1 MSVRLADRSFQYP
14 VGIAKNMLVEV
25 GKFTF
30 PADFVILKME
40 EDSKVPLI
48 LGRPFLHTA
57 DAVIR
62 VKQKQLN
69 LGVGTER
76 MIFNI
81 DSAMKHS
88 YSNDDT
94 CFSIDVIDEILE
106 EDFDALLNEGS
117 KILHSIKGTLLEKE
131 IFAEFDE
138 FMAMTADEN
147 SDSES
152 DTEEP
157 PFEKITINTDYKIK
171 TSLEEPPMDLEL
183 KPLPDN
189 LEYVFLEEPSFLPVI
204 ISSQLSQEKKNKLV
218 SVLKK
223 HKQAFAWKTTDI
235 PGICPSFCKH
245 KIQLLDDK
253 KPVEITVVTNKN
265 DELVPTRTVTGWR
278 VCIDYRKLNEATAKD
293 HFPLPFMDQ
302 MLERLAGNKY
312 FCFLDGFS
320 GYFQIPIDPND
331 QEKTTFTCPFG
342 TYAYRRMPFGLCNA
356 PATFQRCMLAIF
368 HDMIKESVEVF
379 MDDFSVFGNS
389 FDTCLNNLDKMLQR
403 CKDAHLVLNWEK
415 CHFMVKEGIVL
426 GHKVSS
432 AGLEVD
438 KAKINVISKL
448 PPPTNIKG
456 IRSFLGHAGFY
467 RRFIKDFSKIAR
479 PLTKLLEKDTPFEFD
494 DECQKAFELLKEKLT
509 CAPYEVLGQK
519 DGKIFHPIYFA
530 SKTLNPAQQ
539 KYTVTE
545 KELMAVVF
553 AFDKFRSYLILS
565 KTIVHTDHSALR
577 HLFKKQDAKPRLIR
591 WILLLQEFNIE
602 IKDRKGTENVTA
614 DHLSRI
620 ENDETSDDSEV
631 DENFPGETL
640 MEINTK
646 DEPWF
651 ADFANY
657 LVGDIIPKG
666 MTYQQKN
673 KFFSDLKHY
682 FWEEPYLFKV
692 CSDDMIRLRF
702 YWPTII
708 KEAHTLVRLCE
719 ACQKTGNISKRD
731 EMPLNNIQ
739 VCEIFD
745 IWGID
750 FMGPFPKSYKF
761 EYILVA
767 IDYVSKWAEAQA
779 LPTNDARVVVA
790 FLKKLFCRFGMPKA
804 LISDRGTHFCNKIM
818 ERTMKRYGVNHRFST
833 SYHPQT
839 SGQVENTN
847 RALKRILEKTVKDN
861 PAIWS
866 RKLDDALWAFRT
878 AYKTPT
884 GTTPYKLIYGKNCHL
899 PFEIEHRAYWA
910 LKNCNPDLIAAGEKR
925 MFQLHELDE
934 LRHQAYEN
942 SRLYKA
948 RTKVWHDRK
957 LRMRKEF
964 KQGNKVLLFHSKY
977 KFKQPKLRSRW
988 LGPYIVKYQYPSG
1001 YVELYGKD
1009 GKTFI
1014 VNGHRLKLY
1023 HEEEDNDPRDA
1034 VTLFPQ
1040 KNDSRSMSPANVS
1053 LKIKRFSGGNPC
1065 FT

>member
-1 MSVRLADRSFQYP
+1 
-14 VGIAKNMLVEV
+14 
-25 GKFTF
+25 
-30 PADFVILKME
+30 
-40 EDSKVPLI
+40 
-48 LGRPFLHTA
+48 
-57 DAVIR
+57 
-62 VKQKQLN
+62 
-69 LGVGTER
+69 
-76 MIFNI
+76 
-81 DSAMKHS
+81 MK
-88 YSNDDT
+88 
-94 CFSIDVIDEILE
+94 
-106 EDFDALLNEGS
+106 LL
-117 KILHSIKGTLLEKE
+117 
-131 IFAEFDE
+131 D
-138 FMAMTADEN
+138 
-147 SDSES
+147 
-152 DTEEP
+152 
-157 PFEKITINTDYKIK
+157 
-171 TSLEEPPMDLEL
+171 
-183 KPLPDN
+183 
-189 LEYVFLEEPSFLPVI
+189 
-204 ISSQLSQEKKNKLV
+204 
-218 SVLKK
+218 
-223 HKQAFAWKTTDI
+223 TDI
-235 PGICPSFCKH
+235 IYQIADSPWVSPIHYVP
-245 KIQLLDDK
+245 K
-253 KPVEITVVTNKN
+253 KGGITVVTNKN

-278 VCIDYRKLNEATAKD
+278 VCIDYRKLKEATAKD

-302 MLERLAGNKY
+302 MLKRLVGNKY
-312 FCFLDGFS
+312 FCFLDGFF
-320 GYFQIPIDPND
+320 GYFHIPINPND
-331 QEKTTFTCPFG
+331 QEKTTFTCPFR

-368 HDMIKESVEVF
+368 HDMIEESVELF

-403 CKDAHLVLNWEK
+403 CKDAHLVLNYEK

-448 PPPTNIKG
+448 PPLLI
-456 IRSFLGHAGFY
+456 S
-467 RRFIKDFSKIAR
+467 
-479 PLTKLLEKDTPFEFD
+479 KLLEKDTPFEFD
-494 DECQKAFELLKEKLT
+494 DECQKAFELLKEKLIR
-509 CAPYEVLGQK
+509 APVIFGAVK
-519 DGKIFHPIYFA
+519 GKR
-530 SKTLNPAQQ
+530 
-539 KYTVTE
+539 
-545 KELMAVVF
+545 
-553 AFDKFRSYLILS
+553 RSYLILS

-591 WILLLQEFNIE
+591 WILLLQEFDIE
-602 IKDRKGTENVTA
+602 IKDRKGTENVAA

-631 DENFPGETL
+631 DDNFPGETL
-640 MEINTK
+640 MEINTVS
-646 DEPWF
+646 EPWF

-657 LVGDIIPKG
+657 LVGNIIPKG

-692 CSDDMIRLRF
+692 CSDGMIRRCISGPETRTILDQCHHGPTGGHYGPNITAKKVLDSGF

-761 EYILVA
+761 EYILVVV
-767 IDYVSKWAEAQA
+767 DYVSKWAEAQA
-779 LPTNDARVVVA
+779 LPTNDARVVVT

-818 ERTMKRYGVNHRFST
+818 EKPMKRYGVNHRFST

-839 SGQVENTN
+839 SGQDENTN
-847 RALKRILEKTVKDN
+847 RALKRILKKTAKDN

-925 MFQLHELDE
+925 MF
-934 LRHQAYEN
+934 
-942 SRLYKA
+942 
-948 RTKVWHDRK
+948 
-957 LRMRKEF
+957 
-964 KQGNKVLLFHSKY
+964 
-977 KFKQPKLRSRW
+977 
-988 LGPYIVKYQYPSG
+988 
-1001 YVELYGKD
+1001 
-1009 GKTFI
+1009 
-1014 VNGHRLKLY
+1014 
-1023 HEEEDNDPRDA
+1023 
-1034 VTLFPQ
+1034 
-1040 KNDSRSMSPANVS
+1040 
-1053 LKIKRFSGGNPC
+1053 
-1065 FT
+1065 

>member
-1 MSVRLADRSFQYP
+1 MEAQYGKFLDVIRAVRINVPLIDVLAEMPNYGKFLKELISNKHKIEQISAAFLSDESSAMIQNKVPPKLGDPGSFLIPCNFNKTFSCNALADLGASINLMPYSLYAKLSLENLKPTKMSVRLADRSFQYP
-14 VGIAKNMLVEV
+14 VGIAENMLVEV

-30 PADFVILKME
+30 PADFVILEME

-57 DAVIR
+57 DTVIR

-69 LGVGTER
+69 LRVGTER

-81 DSAMKHS
+81 NSAMKHS

-94 CFSIDVIDEILE
+94 CFSIDVIDEVLE
-106 EDFDALLNEGS
+106 EYFDALLNEGS
-117 KILHSIKGTLLEKE
+117 KILHSIEGTLLEEE

-152 DTEEP
+152 DTEDP
-157 PFEKITINTDYKIK
+157 PFKKITINTDYKIK
-171 TSLEEPPMDLEL
+171 TSLEKPPTDLEL

-204 ISSQLSQEKKNKLV
+204 ISSQLSKEKKNKLI
-218 SVLKK
+218 SVLKSTSK
-223 HKQAFAWKTTDI
+223 PLLGKQQIFLEVVKKEI
-235 PGICPSFCKH
+235 VK
-245 KIQLLDDK
+245 LLDTGIIYPIADSPWVSPIHCVPK
-253 KPVEITVVTNKN
+253 KGGITVVTNEN
-265 DELVPTRTVTGWR
+265 DELVPTRTITGWR

-368 HDMIKESVEVF
+368 HDMIEESVEVF

-438 KAKINVISKL
+438 KAKIDVISKL
-448 PPPTNIKG
+448 PPPTNI
-456 IRSFLGHAGFY
+456 
-467 RRFIKDFSKIAR
+467 
-479 PLTKLLEKDTPFEFD
+479 KDTPFEFD
-494 DECQKAFELLKEKLT
+494 DECQKAFESLKEKLT
-509 CAPYEVLGQK
+509 CAPV
-519 DGKIFHPIYFA
+519 IVRPN
-530 SKTLNPAQQ
+530 LNLPF
-539 KYTVTE
+539 
-545 KELMAVVF
+545 ELMCDASDFAVGAVLVF
-553 AFDKFRSYLILS
+553 AFEKFRSYLILS

-591 WILLLQEFNIE
+591 WILLLQEFGIE
-602 IKDRKGTENVTA
+602 IKDRKGTENVAA
-614 DHLSRI
+614 DHLSRL
-620 ENDETSDDSEV
+620 ENNETSDDSEF
-631 DENFPGETL
+631 DDNFPGQTL

-651 ADFANY
+651 LDFANY
-657 LVGDIIPKG
+657 LV
-666 MTYQQKN
+666 
-673 KFFSDLKHY
+673 
-682 FWEEPYLFKV
+682 
-692 CSDDMIRLRF
+692 
-702 YWPTII
+702 
-708 KEAHTLVRLCE
+708 
-719 ACQKTGNISKRD
+719 
-731 EMPLNNIQ
+731 
-739 VCEIFD
+739 
-745 IWGID
+745 
-750 FMGPFPKSYKF
+750 
-761 EYILVA
+761 VA
-767 IDYVSKWAEAQA
+767 VDYVSKWAEAQA
-779 LPTNDARVVVA
+779 LPTNDARVVIT
-790 FLKKLFCRFGMPKA
+790 FLKKLFCRFRMPKA

-818 ERTMKRYGVNHRFST
+818 EKTMKRYGVNHRFST

-934 LRHQAYEN
+934 LRYQAYEN
-942 SRLYKA
+942 SRLYKE

-988 LGPYIVKYQYPSG
+988 LGPYVVKHQYPSG

-1023 HEEEDNDPRDA
+1023 HEEDNDPREA
-1034 VTLFPQ
+1034 VTPFFPN
-1040 KNDSRSMSPANVS
+1040 K
-1053 LKIKRFSGGNPC
+1053 
-1065 FT
+1065 

>member
-1 MSVRLADRSFQYP
+1 MSGFEID
-14 VGIAKNMLVEV
+14 IHKNPSL
-25 GKFTF
+25 
-30 PADFVILKME
+30 
-40 EDSKVPLI
+40 
-48 LGRPFLHTA
+48 
-57 DAVIR
+57 DAVC
-62 VKQKQLN
+62 
-69 LGVGTER
+69 
-76 MIFNI
+76 
-81 DSAMKHS
+81 
-88 YSNDDT
+88 NDDT

-106 EDFDALLNEGS
+106 EDFDALLNEG
-117 KILHSIKGTLLEKE
+117 H
-131 IFAEFDE
+131 
-138 FMAMTADEN
+138 
-147 SDSES
+147 
-152 DTEEP
+152 
-157 PFEKITINTDYKIK
+157 
-171 TSLEEPPMDLEL
+171 DL
-183 KPLPDN
+183 
-189 LEYVFLEEPSFLPVI
+189 
-204 ISSQLSQEKKNKLV
+204 
-218 SVLKK
+218 
-223 HKQAFAWKTTDI
+223 DI
-235 PGICPSFCKH
+235 PGICPSVCKQ
-245 KIQLLDDK
+245 KDKLLDDK
-253 KPVEITVVTNKN
+253 KTRLLSTKTRSPWVSPIHCVPKKGGITVVTNEN
-265 DELVPTRTVTGWR
+265 DELVPTRTITGWR

-368 HDMIKESVEVF
+368 HDMIEESVEVF

-456 IRSFLGHAGFY
+456 VRSFLGHAGFY

-479 PLTKLLEKDTPFEFD
+479 PITKLLEKDTPFEFD
-494 DECQKAFELLKEKLT
+494 DECQKAFESLKEKLT
-509 CAPYEVLGQK
+509 CAPVIVSPNWNLPFELMCDASDFAVGAVLGQK
-519 DGKIFHPIYFA
+519 DGKNFHPIYFA
-530 SKTLNPAQQ
+530 SKTLNSAQQ

-577 HLFKKQDAKPRLIR
+577 HLFKKQDAKPCLIR
-591 WILLLQEFNIE
+591 WILLLQEFDIE
-602 IKDRKGTENVTA
+602 IKDKKGTENVEA
-614 DHLSRI
+614 DHLFRL

-631 DENFPGETL
+631 DDNFFGETL

-646 DEPWF
+646 NKPWF

-657 LVGDIIPKG
+657 LVGNIIPKG

-673 KFFSDLKHY
+673 KFFADLKHY

-692 CSDDMIRLRF
+692 CS
-702 YWPTII
+702 
-708 KEAHTLVRLCE
+708 
-719 ACQKTGNISKRD
+719 N
-731 EMPLNNIQ
+731 
-739 VCEIFD
+739 
-745 IWGID
+745 
-750 FMGPFPKSYKF
+750 
-761 EYILVA
+761 VA
-767 IDYVSKWAEAQA
+767 VDYVSKWVEAQA
-779 LPTNDARVVVA
+779 LPTNDARVVIT
-790 FLKKLFCRFGMPKA
+790 FLKKLFCRFEMPKA

-818 ERTMKRYGVNHRFST
+818 EKTMKRYGVNHHFST

-847 RALKRILEKTVKDN
+847 MALKRILEKTVKDT

-878 AYKTPT
+878 TYKTPT

-899 PFEIEHRAYWA
+899 PFEIEHRSYWA
-910 LKNCNPDLIAAGEKR
+910 LKNCNPYLIAAGEKR
-925 MFQLHELDE
+925 MFLLHELDE
-934 LRHQAYEN
+934 LRHQTYEN
-942 SRLYKA
+942 SRLYKE
-948 RTKVWHDRK
+948 RTKVWHNRK
-957 LRMRKEF
+957 LRIRKEF
-964 KQGNKVLLFHSKY
+964 KQGNKSSKFQKQFLKEAAKFVRDFKSLAKEADESLAMHKSLEYEIERLLRAVVSQDIMLIVQTYNDMQQKIERLQAQLGDLKGKNKDTPCVSNTFVPLSQKIEDENMIY
-977 KFKQPKLRSRW
+977 ENAKLRAQLFDKVSEQKDITQGTSANTKFTKQSILGKPPSSSKSKLINPSKTSRVDNVM
-988 LGPYIVKYQYPSG
+988 PNKPVKES
-1001 YVELYGKD
+1001 V
-1009 GKTFI
+1009 
-1014 VNGHRLKLY
+1014 RLKPITTSQPHVITKKDVNSNTNGLPSTRV
-1023 HEEEDNDPRDA
+1023 ESTAKARRPQPRSN
-1034 VTLFPQ
+1034 P
-1040 KNDSRSMSPANVS
+1040 KNDRSYCV
-1053 LKIKRFSGGNPC
+1053 
-1065 FT
+1065 

>member
-1 MSVRLADRSFQYP
+1 MD
-14 VGIAKNMLVEV
+14 
-25 GKFTF
+25 
-30 PADFVILKME
+30 D
-40 EDSKVPLI
+40 
-48 LGRPFLHTA
+48 
-57 DAVIR
+57 
-62 VKQKQLN
+62 
-69 LGVGTER
+69 ER
-76 MIFNI
+76 MWAA
-81 DSAMKHS
+81 DHVVALTSCSAI
-88 YSNDDT
+88 T
-94 CFSIDVIDEILE
+94 ILE
-106 EDFDALLNEGS
+106 TANEFAIKGNDLTLVKGNQFDVEKQNIGWTELNEGTIKTWDKLRTAFISQFFPPALFDRLLGEIRAFSQHENESLTDAWLRMKEHACGVCVWSQSVQRQYYQNLLSWSQRDNPRSS
-117 KILHSIKGTLLEKE
+117 KCRSRSKRPKSSLKKTVAFADEGSSNSDTDKIMARMDAMTLKIDAQYKELQSSAKKTKHDLDEDDRPMSCEEEAKFMQTFPSIQNLETKFDSLADKQSGRPSGSLPSITQPNLKGHNSKAYQPPQSRNEHVNAVFTISAKSYNPPVNPNDQQDNSEIPINFDSNDEDEPTPQPKIQTQKIIKETPLPKPYKPKIPMPNYGKFLKELISNKHKIEQISAAFLSDESSAMIQNKVPPKLGDPGSFLIPCNFNKTFSCNALADLGSSINLMRTLLEEE

-147 SDSES
+147 SNSKY
-152 DTEEP
+152 DTEDP

-171 TSLEEPPMDLEL
+171 TSFEEPPTDLEL

-189 LEYVFLEEPSFLPVI
+189 LEYVFLKEPSFLPVI
-204 ISSQLSQEKKNKLV
+204 ISSQLSKEKKNKLV
-218 SVLKK
+218 SVIKK
-223 HKQAFAWKTTDI
+223 HKEAFSWKITDI
-235 PGICPSFCKH
+235 PGICPSFYKQ

-253 KPVEITVVTNKN
+253 KPVVQKQRRLNLNMQEVVKKEIVKPLDTGIIYPIADSPWVNPIHCVPKETRQRALEISCHHNEKHEVV
-265 DELVPTRTVTGWR
+265 DQQDRLRCWR
-278 VCIDYRKLNEATAKD
+278 
-293 HFPLPFMDQ
+293 
-302 MLERLAGNKY
+302 G
-312 FCFLDGFS
+312 
-320 GYFQIPIDPND
+320 
-331 QEKTTFTCPFG
+331 
-342 TYAYRRMPFGLCNA
+342 
-356 PATFQRCMLAIF
+356 
-368 HDMIKESVEVF
+368 
-379 MDDFSVFGNS
+379 
-389 FDTCLNNLDKMLQR
+389 MLQS
-403 CKDAHLVLNWEK
+403 
-415 CHFMVKEGIVL
+415 I
-426 GHKVSS
+426 
-432 AGLEVD
+432 
-438 KAKINVISKL
+438 IQ
-448 PPPTNIKG
+448 
-456 IRSFLGHAGFY
+456 
-467 RRFIKDFSKIAR
+467 
-479 PLTKLLEKDTPFEFD
+479 FD
-494 DECQKAFELLKEKLT
+494 
-509 CAPYEVLGQK
+509 
-519 DGKIFHPIYFA
+519 
-530 SKTLNPAQQ
+530 
-539 KYTVTE
+539 
-545 KELMAVVF
+545 
-553 AFDKFRSYLILS
+553 
-565 KTIVHTDHSALR
+565 
-577 HLFKKQDAKPRLIR
+577 
-591 WILLLQEFNIE
+591 IE
-602 IKDRKGTENVTA
+602 IKDRKGTKNVAA
-614 DHLSRI
+614 DHLTRI
-620 ENDETSDDSEV
+620 KNDKISDDSEV
-631 DENFPGETL
+631 DDNFPGETL

-657 LVGDIIPKG
+657 LVADIIPKG

-692 CSDDMIRLRF
+692 CSDGMIRRCISGPETRTILDQCHHGPTGGHYGPNVTAKKVLDSGF

-767 IDYVSKWAEAQA
+767 VDYVSKWAEAQA
-779 LPTNDARVVVA
+779 LPTNDARVVIT

-818 ERTMKRYGVNHRFST
+818 EKTMKRYGVNHRFST

-878 AYKTPT
+878 TYKTPT
-884 GTTPYKLIYGKNCHL
+884 GTTPYELIYGKNCHL

-925 MFQLHELDE
+925 MFQLHESDE

-948 RTKVWHDRK
+948 RTKVWHDIK

-988 LGPYIVKYQYPSG
+988 LGPYVVKHQYPSG
-1001 YVELYGKD
+1001 
-1009 GKTFI
+1009 
-1014 VNGHRLKLY
+1014 
-1023 HEEEDNDPRDA
+1023 
-1034 VTLFPQ
+1034 
-1040 KNDSRSMSPANVS
+1040 
-1053 LKIKRFSGGNPC
+1053 
-1065 FT
+1065 